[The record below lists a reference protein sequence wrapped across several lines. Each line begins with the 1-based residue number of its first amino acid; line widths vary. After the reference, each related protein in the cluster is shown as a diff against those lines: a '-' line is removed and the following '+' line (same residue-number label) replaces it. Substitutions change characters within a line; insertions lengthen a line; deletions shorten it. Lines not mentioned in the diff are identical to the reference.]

1 MKNRNWR
8 SLFLVNGNISGAQVC
23 EQLKIDGESFNVCR
37 FVSPSSYFEYSALW
51 DVSVYF
57 EEVLLVPADCM
68 PLSVKQFP
76 NLNQQVQ
83 KLGTDSK

>member
-23 EQLKIDGESFNVCR
+23 EQLKIYGESFNVCR
-37 FVSPSSYFEYSALW
+37 FVS
-51 DVSVYF
+51 DVGVYF

-76 NLNQQVQ
+76 NL
-83 KLGTDSK
+83 L